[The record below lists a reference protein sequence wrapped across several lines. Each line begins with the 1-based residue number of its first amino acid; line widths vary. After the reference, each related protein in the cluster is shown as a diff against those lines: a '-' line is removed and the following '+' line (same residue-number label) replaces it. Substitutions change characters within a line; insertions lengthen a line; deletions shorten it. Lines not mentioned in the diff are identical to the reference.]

1 MPDSGGFVYRYRDDD
16 WFKHWQMTR
25 FDEFPEGLRA
35 PGEGVENPNLKL
47 RTFFTDGNTGECI
60 PAYEYQG
67 TPTDWERDALMNA
80 KNTVGDP
87 KDGTVIYMHIGRD
100 GEFHINELQIPPGA
114 TLHNDHPYFQGQS
127 YEEIIAGFK
136 EALHNAET
144 EAKVESP
151 CDMISRDRQEPAAA
165 TEDTAFLQTRLRPGG

>member
-60 PAYEYQG
+60 PVYEYQG

-100 GEFHINELQIPPGA
+100 GEFAQPPVGRWRVTLDQHRHFQISGSLLNAGQQVQILFQLPQWRHEHINVSFA
-114 TLHNDHPYFQGQS
+114 RFD
-127 YEEIIAGFK
+127 A
-136 EALHNAET
+136 
-144 EAKVESP
+144 
-151 CDMISRDRQEPAAA
+151 
-165 TEDTAFLQTRLRPGG
+165 